1 MENIIKRKSDIDE
14 FNKSEI
20 SEKNESLKKSNI
32 IKKDNTQKQKYKED
46 NNQDDTINLPSNN
59 YNKKNIMYNLKVS
72 RTSFP
77 LLFK

>member
-20 SEKNESLKKSNI
+20 SEKNESLKKSNS

-72 RTSFP
+72 PTSFP